1 MPGVLGVL
9 VCFLLSFLSRDIAA
23 DQIAVWNFEEQ
34 MKEWRGNSE
43 TRLSISGGVLRV
55 VSLGS
60 DPFFA
65 AAVEG
70 RSGTH
75 QLTINARSAHGRV
88 PMQVFWTTEADP
100 GTSEDKSARAEL
112 RGASGTGAFGN
123 VRFWF
128 TTDSPVTS
136 LRIDPLDRKG
146 EVEIESIVLT
156 DDAPPQ
162 PAATPVESLKLAE
175 GFRAELLY
183 TVPADKMGSWVCMTS
198 DSAGRLIVSDQYGG
212 LYRVTPP
219 RASRQDLLIEPI
231 PVDVGMAQGLLCA
244 FDSLYV
250 MTNSGDESKGGLY
263 RVRDTDGD
271 GQYDASERIR
281 ALPGGGEHGP
291 HAVILSSDR
300 KSLLVA
306 CGNHTP
312 VTQFSTSL
320 VPPIWG
326 EDQLLPR
333 MWDAGGHAVGKMA
346 PGGWIARVSPDG
358 KDWEMVAAGFRN
370 QYDIALNADGELFT
384 YDADMEWDVG
394 TPWYRP
400 TRVNHVISGAEFGW
414 RSGTGKWSDWYPD
427 SFGQVVAVGPGSPT
441 GISFGYGAKFPEK
454 YQRALFICDW
464 SYGVIYAV
472 HMRPDGASYSGE
484 AERFVSAA
492 PLPVTDLLVNPAD
505 GAMYFTIGGRRTQS
519 GLYRVTYS
527 GAEST
532 AAANLNDSTGREL
545 RAVRAKLESMHR
557 ADPSAVESAWGYL
570 GHADRSI
577 RFAARTALE
586 HQPVDQWVDQALNE
600 SGSVDSRITALL
612 AVVRCGRKEH
622 RDRVLQSL
630 AALEGAGMTER
641 QLLDLLRVLQLC
653 LIRLGD
659 VDDATAATIADKLQ
673 PLYPSNSEA
682 LNRELCRLLVFL
694 NAAEVAEKTLNLL
707 ESAPS
712 QEEQLHYAL
721 CLRALRG
728 PWTIDQRT
736 RYFDWFLQASS
747 LRGGNSFSGFLKNI
761 RQEAIDAL
769 NDEERAALASLLEK
783 QPAGDQPLVEA
794 ASRPF
799 VREWQVADL
808 LAEVQAGLS
817 GRDFESGKRMF
828 EAAACYKCHRFS
840 GGGGIVGPE
849 LTAVSRRFNAQAL
862 LESIIVPDKVIS
874 DQYEA
879 SIFVLD
885 TGKTVAGRVVN
896 LNNDRLMICENML
909 EPGKLTSILRSEV
922 EETLVSKVSMMP
934 AGLINNL
941 TREEVLDLVAYL
953 QSGGNPDSDLFAEGK
968 GAMEAEF
975 SEAGH
980 ILDSLEVVQ
989 ERVLAGKAVLLDIR
1003 EQSEWDAG
1011 HLQTAKL
1018 FPLSRLREGN
1028 VAAVISEI
1036 PRDKPVYIH
1045 CRSGRRV
1052 LSCAMI
1058 LKDSGLDIR
1067 PLSAG
1072 FQDLVEAGFE
1082 AAR

>member
-1 MPGVLGVL
+1 
-9 VCFLLSFLSRDIAA
+9 
-23 DQIAVWNFEEQ
+23 
-34 MKEWRGNSE
+34 
-43 TRLSISGGVLRV
+43 
-55 VSLGS
+55 
-60 DPFFA
+60 
-65 AAVEG
+65 
-70 RSGTH
+70 
-75 QLTINARSAHGRV
+75 
-88 PMQVFWTTEADP
+88 
-100 GTSEDKSARAEL
+100 
-112 RGASGTGAFGN
+112 
-123 VRFWF
+123 
-128 TTDSPVTS
+128 
-136 LRIDPLDRKG
+136 
-146 EVEIESIVLT
+146 
-156 DDAPPQ
+156 
-162 PAATPVESLKLAE
+162 
-175 GFRAELLY
+175 
-183 TVPADKMGSWVCMTS
+183 
-198 DSAGRLIVSDQYGG
+198 
-212 LYRVTPP
+212 
-219 RASRQDLLIEPI
+219 
-231 PVDVGMAQGLLCA
+231 MAQGLLCA

-281 ALPGGGEHGP
+281 ALAGGGEHGP

-312 VTQFSTSL
+312 VTQFSSSL
-320 VPPIWG
+320 VPPVWG

-370 QYDIALNADGELFT
+370 EYDIALNADGELFT

-492 PLPVTDLLVNPAD
+492 PLPVTDLLVNPVD

-527 GAEST
+527 GEEST
-532 AAANLNDSTGREL
+532 AAANLKDSTGREL

-557 ADPSAVESAWGYL
+557 ADPSVVESAWGYL

-586 HQPVDQWVDQALNE
+586 HQPVDQWIDRALNE

-682 LNRELCRLLVFL
+682 LNSELCRLLVFL
-694 NAAEVAEKTLNLL
+694 NAAE
-707 ESAPS
+707 
-712 QEEQLHYAL
+712 
-721 CLRALRG
+721 
-728 PWTIDQRT
+728 
-736 RYFDWFLQASS
+736 
-747 LRGGNSFSGFLKNI
+747 
-761 RQEAIDAL
+761 
-769 NDEERAALASLLEK
+769 
-783 QPAGDQPLVEA
+783 
-794 ASRPF
+794 
-799 VREWQVADL
+799 
-808 LAEVQAGLS
+808 
-817 GRDFESGKRMF
+817 
-828 EAAACYKCHRFS
+828 
-840 GGGGIVGPE
+840 
-849 LTAVSRRFNAQAL
+849 
-862 LESIIVPDKVIS
+862 
-874 DQYEA
+874 
-879 SIFVLD
+879 
-885 TGKTVAGRVVN
+885 
-896 LNNDRLMICENML
+896 
-909 EPGKLTSILRSEV
+909 
-922 EETLVSKVSMMP
+922 
-934 AGLINNL
+934 
-941 TREEVLDLVAYL
+941 
-953 QSGGNPDSDLFAEGK
+953 
-968 GAMEAEF
+968 
-975 SEAGH
+975 
-980 ILDSLEVVQ
+980 
-989 ERVLAGKAVLLDIR
+989 
-1003 EQSEWDAG
+1003 
-1011 HLQTAKL
+1011 
-1018 FPLSRLREGN
+1018 
-1028 VAAVISEI
+1028 
-1036 PRDKPVYIH
+1036 
-1045 CRSGRRV
+1045 
-1052 LSCAMI
+1052 
-1058 LKDSGLDIR
+1058 
-1067 PLSAG
+1067 
-1072 FQDLVEAGFE
+1072 
-1082 AAR
+1082 